1 MDRTKCKSEY
11 IKLLEEDIGVV
22 LRDSGLGNG
31 TCKKAHAT
39 KEKIDNLVSSK

>member
-22 LRDSGLGNG
+22 LHDSGFDNG